1 MHWTMCEALLGG
13 KARDFVTAVDEKNI
27 IVVKELEPNDGHAE
41 LERTAQN
48 FYNLLRNDGE
58 EDILIAYGTVVSDI
72 KEVSK
77 SYKEAKLA
85 LDVGKIFFGE
95 KNVIAFSAL
104 GNWRG

>member
-1 MHWTMCEALLGG
+1 M
-13 KARDFVTAVDEKNI
+13 
-27 IVVKELEPNDGHAE
+27 KELEPNDGHAE
-41 LERTAQN
+41 LERIAQN

-85 LDVGKIFFGE
+85 LDVGKIFL
-95 KNVIAFSAL
+95 VRRILSHTVHLAL
-104 GNWRG
+104 GD